1 MKDWQIIGRVTS
13 IMVCAMVYIL
23 IWMCTFE
30 NWNEYAESLYDD
42 WCLEKILCIFYRIWV
57 WGHIIAVV
65 GGLIAWCKWSWI

>member
-57 WGHIIAVV
+57 
-65 GGLIAWCKWSWI
+65 